1 MSIAIIRSPDTVQ
14 PRSSAI
20 STEVVSLLVERA
32 SVAGKALA
40 LRNCDSDAEL
50 FDCLGRIDDSSVE
63 FVLFDPGQCACVSER
78 LRAKLNEL
86 KVPYIE
92 VHDDHFGA
100 LENPLSLDSGPRLR
114 LIQGYG
120 SQSYTLALS
129 IALEHLGC
137 AECGNDVHVGT

>member
-1 MSIAIIRSPDTVQ
+1 MSIAIIRSPDAPP
-14 PRSSAI
+14 PRSSGM

-32 SVAGKALA
+32 SLAGKALA
-40 LRNCDSDAEL
+40 LRNCDSDAEV
-50 FDCLGRIDDSSVE
+50 FDCLGRINDSSIE
-63 FVLFDPGQCACVSER
+63 LVLFDPGRCACVSER
-78 LRAKLNEL
+78 LRARLNQL

-100 LENPLSLDSGPRLR
+100 LENPLSLDCGPRLR

-137 AECGNDVHVGT
+137 GECGNDVHVGT

>member
-1 MSIAIIRSPDTVQ
+1 MSIAIIRSPDTEP
-14 PRSSAI
+14 PRAGGV

-32 SVAGKALA
+32 SIAGKALA
-40 LRNCDSDAEL
+40 LRNCDSDAEV
-50 FDCLGRIDDSSVE
+50 FDCLRRIDDSSVE
-63 FVLFDPGQCACVSER
+63 FVLFDPGACACVSER
-78 LRAKLNEL
+78 LRTKLNAL

-100 LENPLSLDSGPRLR
+100 LENPLSVDSGPRMR

-137 AECGNDVHVGT
+137 GECGNDVHVGT